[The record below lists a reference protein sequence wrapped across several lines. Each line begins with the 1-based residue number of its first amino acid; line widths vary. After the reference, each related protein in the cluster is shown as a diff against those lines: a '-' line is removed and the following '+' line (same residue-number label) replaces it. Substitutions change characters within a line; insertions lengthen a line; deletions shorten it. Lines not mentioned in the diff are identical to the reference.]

1 MKECCVARIDDLLI
15 AKLLILCE
23 QIAAAESLGST
34 SYNLE
39 AAKIANLLEV
49 VETFWCK
56 QQHYHQERSS
66 VLIVGFCL
74 KCFRYSPKLVSWHR
88 SLKFQRRQ
96 YRLWFLQS
104 LAMPPCQHLLQSKRL
119 FPKKYYLILV

>member
-23 QIAAAESLGST
+23 QIAAAESLGS
-34 SYNLE
+34 
-39 AAKIANLLEV
+39 
-49 VETFWCK
+49 
-56 QQHYHQERSS
+56 
-66 VLIVGFCL
+66 
-74 KCFRYSPKLVSWHR
+74 CFRYSPKLVSWHR

>member
-39 AAKIANLLEV
+39 AAKIANLLE
-49 VETFWCK
+49 
-56 QQHYHQERSS
+56 
-66 VLIVGFCL
+66 
-74 KCFRYSPKLVSWHR
+74 CFRYSPKLVSWHR